1 MKIAAPKLSGRRPG
15 DNSLVANS
23 HRNRTVSAWTEI
35 KNDVLKFIGGVEKKG
50 VPESSDERVVELVDA
65 FNTYRVESHVVQYL
79 VKAFLKQKM
88 AEKRGKS
95 INWPVE
101 TFDISE
107 EIQSAKMEKKRSEV
121 SAVYPST
128 DDGRNKD
135 TYGEELILADVL
147 AIKQIKRLI
156 AKAPKKMD
164 GGSSIWTKF
173 NDRLD
178 ELDKKY
184 VELLPGFSIGRIPT
198 DEWIAL
204 RQMVPK
210 TDWAVRYQ
218 AWTVFADESMEAVRK
233 INEIVRSSVG
243 DWKVFLDNLTSFY
256 YKLTNREKFDDN
268 LIHEWERLK
277 TLVPKTIEIS
287 AEDKINKLIDRMIDR
302 SNEIAKISGKNVST
316 GVINIINHMISEI
329 QIRGET
335 REEANWKSDMTNLP
349 KSVVIDIV
357 NSIKSGECDVTPEEI
372 MKSPEEREQDYF
384 DKFYE
389 VSPYYI
395 ALRNIYKEDPG
406 VLEFAESVVS
416 GEIKNEHDR
425 FAEYENVFKSKNL
438 TKESELVD
446 ACEQF
451 IRDTE
456 EAKKSAVSADSFGNG
471 ASNAFS
477 GTGRTESGRI
487 INSNTMRRVRYA
499 RWLKETGRKWLGT
512 LSLLYRV
519 NHDKPESEIL
529 GFSMKKA
536 DVKNFLAWCYSIGVQ
551 FTARS
556 MPALDGLKAVR
567 SSVAGTA
574 SAPGATKPSTSDS
587 VEPDSKT
594 SSEDEIRAAKIRST
608 TSFDDQLKLD
618 GRSVKTVLSTMRQGA
633 VSAMTAMLADTERWL
648 GRIRK
653 YVYGI

>member
-15 DNSLVANS
+15 DDSLGANS

-50 VPESSDERVVELVDA
+50 VPESSDERVLELVDA

-88 AEKRGKS
+88 VEKRGKS
-95 INWPVE
+95 ANWPVE

-107 EIQSAKMEKKRSEV
+107 EIQSAKMEKKRSKV

-135 TYGEELILADVL
+135 TYGEELIPADVL

-156 AKAPKKMD
+156 ANAPKKMD

-173 NDRLD
+173 SDRLD

-184 VELLPGFSIGRIPT
+184 ADGRIPT

-210 TDWAVRYQ
+210 TDRAVLHQ
-218 AWTVFADESMEAVRK
+218 TWTVFADESMEAIRK
-233 INEIVRSSVG
+233 INKIVRVSGG
-243 DWKVFLDNLTSFY
+243 DWKVFLDNLTAFY
-256 YKLTNREKFDDN
+256 NKLRNRENFDN
-268 LIHEWERLK
+268 ELIHEWERLK
-277 TLVPKTIEIS
+277 TLVPATIEIS
-287 AEDKINKLIDRMIDR
+287 AEDKINKLIDQMIDR
-302 SNEIAKISGKNVST
+302 SNEIAKFSGKDVST

-384 DKFYE
+384 DQFYE

-446 ACEQF
+446 ACKQF

-456 EAKKSAVSADSFGNG
+456 EAKKSAVSADSFGDG

-477 GTGRTESGRI
+477 GTGGTESGRI
-487 INSNTMRRVRYA
+487 INSNTMRRARYV
-499 RWLKETGRKWLGT
+499 RWLKETGRKWLDT

-519 NHDKPESEIL
+519 NHNKPESEIL

-556 MPALDGLKAVR
+556 MPTLDGLKVVR

-574 SAPGATKPSTSDS
+574 SAPSATKPSTSDS
-587 VEPDSKT
+587 AEPDSKT